1 MGNKKV
7 VFKLFTIVQYRQE
20 EDFLSSMHEKG
31 WKLTKITFP
40 GFYHF
45 EACEPAKVTYRLDY
59 NQEGIK
65 NKMEYVQMFS
75 DCGWDYLLDFV
86 GYSYFCKEG
95 SMDQENEE
103 IFCDDASRYDMMKRV
118 LKGRIAPLI
127 ILFVCVILP
136 QLFMNTL
143 KYGKGS
149 TIQDGLSITFLLLA
163 VLYLFLF
170 GVTAY
175 QFYQYEQNLLLED
188 PGLKYKYY
196 GIFILILLLV
206 MCIGTTFYFAKR
218 SIYSISER
226 ADGFTI
232 EAEQLNKH
240 IAREYNLKKGDL
252 IAVSHDSD
260 GGEIFIRIGEEN
272 KEPVFWGNSYDE
284 FDDFTVGIQED
295 GCYKIE
301 CSGRKAKGVIRFKIQ

>member
-1 MGNKKV
+1 
-7 VFKLFTIVQYRQE
+7 
-20 EDFLSSMHEKG
+20 
-31 WKLTKITFP
+31 
-40 GFYHF
+40 
-45 EACEPAKVTYRLDY
+45 
-59 NQEGIK
+59 
-65 NKMEYVQMFS
+65 
-75 DCGWDYLLDFV
+75 
-86 GYSYFCKEG
+86 
-95 SMDQENEE
+95 
-103 IFCDDASRYDMMKRV
+103 MMKRV

-143 KYGKGS
+143 KYGRGS
-149 TIQDGLSITFLLLA
+149 IIQDGLSITFLLLA

-272 KEPVFWGNSYDE
+272 KEPVFWGNSYGE

-301 CSGRKAKGVIRFKIQ
+301 CSGRRAKGVIRFEIQ